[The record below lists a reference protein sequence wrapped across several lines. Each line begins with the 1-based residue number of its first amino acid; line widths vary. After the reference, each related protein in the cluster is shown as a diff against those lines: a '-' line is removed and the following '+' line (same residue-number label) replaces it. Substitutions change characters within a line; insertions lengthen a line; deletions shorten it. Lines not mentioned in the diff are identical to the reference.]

1 MIAARRYQW
10 IWLAV
15 WLLTAVSVGQ
25 AEDSVPVST
34 VLDLY
39 QHVQQPQ
46 LQQTLTE
53 LFPESEGYQVTGPL
67 WPGNGRYP
75 ALLQSVRIICPD
87 QETYL
92 RAVDKLDNQ
101 IILPFLSIEK
111 HDNTTGL
118 YGYRGALVKL
128 DSGRTGPFVQI
139 NTTQQT
145 RWLIWASR
153 SILVHSPNMDTVN
166 DESRRVYSQAV
177 SDYLYVIDT
186 GNLLA
191 EPPAADDYGVPD
203 EWDFYGPPPQY
214 VIEGYENYR
223 AFMHAH
229 REIKL
234 DFASGVTN
242 FVATDE
248 ILKRLK
254 ENAPETCFRNKE
266 AAFLQQEYREFF
278 ERGGDVREM
287 NTLTQSGLDTLSP
300 GEYLYTV
307 SVSGS
312 IRFVRELSRR
322 EAAEIE
328 KRTGRAAARANHAF
342 LFPGEPVLTAGAFF
356 VETLHP
362 RRISRVNI
370 DTGHYFF
377 SNSTPSIRED
387 IAVHSDY
394 YLLSLGHFFRALDSL
409 GIGYDDIL
417 VSKL

>member
-1 MIAARRYQW
+1 MNYARRHLW

-15 WLLTAVSVGQ
+15 WLLTAVSVSQ
-25 AEDSVPVST
+25 AEDSTPVST

-39 QHVQQPQ
+39 QHGQQPQ

-53 LFPESEGYQVTGPL
+53 LFPESEGYQVTSPL
-67 WPGNGRYP
+67 HPGDGRYP
-75 ALLQSVRIICPD
+75 ALLQSVRVICPD
-87 QETYL
+87 WETFL
-92 RAVDKLDNQ
+92 RAIDKLDNQ
-101 IILPFLSIEK
+101 MILPFLSIAK
-111 HDNTTGL
+111 HDDTTGF

-128 DSGRTGPFVQI
+128 GSGRTGPFVQI

-153 SILVHSPNMDTVN
+153 SILTHSPVDTVS
-166 DESRRVYSQAV
+166 DESRRKYGQAV
-177 SDYLYVIDT
+177 SDYLFAIDT
-186 GNLLA
+186 GNLSA
-191 EPPAADDYGVPD
+191 EPPVAVDYSVPD
-203 EWDFYGPPPQY
+203 WWDFYGPPPQY

-229 REIKL
+229 REINL
-234 DFASGVTN
+234 DFASGVTT
-242 FVATDE
+242 FVATE
-248 ILKRLK
+248 KTLEQLK

-287 NTLTQSGLDTLSP
+287 STLTQPGLDTLSP
-300 GEYLYTV
+300 GEYLYAV

-322 EAAEIE
+322 EVAEIE
-328 KRTGRAAARANHAF
+328 KRTGRAAARPNHAF

-356 VETLHP
+356 VNNSRP
-362 RRISRVNI
+362 GRIAGVNI

-394 YLLSLGHFFRALDSL
+394 YLLSLGHFFGALDSL
-409 GIGYDDIL
+409 GIEYDDIL